1 MKRLLL
7 APLFLFSL
15 ALATRAADAAATVRV
30 SDTVLFGDMD
40 CFKIET
46 PTATYLY
53 GKIGAGFASIID
65 RDGRDWISYAHGNLS
80 AGEYRGLPKCGQ
92 PTKYF
97 HCGYGFDQYKTE
109 NTFVSTVTVRTPG
122 HVRIA
127 SVTKNNDAACTWDF
141 YPTHATFTLEKIPGG
156 RYWFIYEGTPGGA
169 VDPADT
175 VIRPRG
181 QRTPITRPWEEPAV
195 PWAAFAA
202 SESSHALL
210 LVDHQND
217 EVAVSHVTWPYTPTP
232 KEPAPLMTV
241 FGFGRPAWD
250 DPRQHTP
257 PLSRLPAKYSI
268 ALTST
273 TDDAALAQQA
283 KELRR

>member
-7 APLFLFSL
+7 ALFFP
-15 ALATRAADAAATVRV
+15 ALLQAADPAATVRV
-30 SDTVLFGDMD
+30 SDTTLFGDMA

-53 GKIGAGFASIID
+53 GKLGAGFASIID
-65 RDGRDWISYAHGNLS
+65 RAGRDWISYAHGNLS

-97 HCGYGFDQYKTE
+97 HCGYGFGQYKTE
-109 NTFVSTVTVRTPG
+109 NVFTSEVTLREPA
-122 HVRIA
+122 HVRIR
-127 SVTKNNDAACTWDF
+127 SVTKNGDAAGTWDF
-141 YPTHATFTLEKIPGG
+141 FPTHATFTIEQIPGG

-169 VDPADT
+169 VDVADT

-181 QRTPITRPWEEPAV
+181 QRTPITRPWEEAV
-195 PWAAFAA
+195 EWAAFAA
-202 SESSHALL
+202 GESPHALL

-217 EVAVSHVTWPYTPTP
+217 GASASHVTWPYTPTP
-232 KEPAPLMTV
+232 KEPTPLMTV

-257 PLSRLPAKYSI
+257 PLSRLPAKFTI
-268 ALTST
+268 ALTAA
-273 TDDAALAQQA
+273 TDDASLAQRA